1 MTITLAGRAHAPPC
15 GNAEDP
21 AVPNGGVP
29 EEKAEDQAAAGP
41 LEPELPLDAL
51 DFEPEEPEPDEDD
64 DEPFDDE
71 AEAEADVDADLE
83 SDEDEP
89 EDDLS
94 LEPPESPELFDA
106 PALAGVL
113 LVDEPRLSFR

>member
-1 MTITLAGRAHAPPC
+1 MRAP

-29 EEKAEDQAAAGP
+29 EDVSVGQAAEEP
-41 LEPELPLDAL
+41 LEPELPLAAP
-51 DFEPEEPEPDEDD
+51 DFEPEPEPEEPEPELDE
-64 DEPFDDE
+64 EPFDD
-71 AEAEADVDADLE
+71 VDADDDFE
-83 SDEDEP
+83 SDDELDE

-94 LEPPESPELFDA
+94 LEPPESPEPFEA

-113 LVDEPRLSFR
+113 LDDEPRLSFR